1 MKVAGALLR
10 HRTGRLG
17 LGILVLMVAAAV
29 LAPVLA
35 PYDPYSLED
44 RGVRNAPPSWAHP
57 LGTDSRGGDVLS
69 QVLYGARVAL
79 LFGITTAVAVAL
91 LGAMLGIASG
101 YAGGLL
107 DSSIM
112 RFCDVLFVIPGLPL
126 MILLATYIGMSF
138 WHMMLIFTALGWPGI
153 ARMVRAQ
160 VLSLRDRAYVEAAVA
175 SGATRGYI
183 MWRHILPAVS
193 PLVIFNTVMM
203 AAGAILAEAGLR
215 FLGFGDP
222 RAVSWGSILY
232 DAQAGHAILFGAWWW
247 IVPPGLAIFVTVLG
261 FMLTGYAL
269 EEILN
274 PQIKKRRI

>member
-1 MKVAGALLR
+1 MRELTR
-10 HRTGRLG
+10 HKTGRLG
-17 LGILVLMVAAAV
+17 FGMLSLMIAVAV

-35 PYDPYSLED
+35 PYDPYSIEE
-44 RGVRNAPPSWAHP
+44 RGARNAPPSWEHP

-79 LFGITTAVAVAL
+79 MFGITTAVAVAL

-101 YAGGLL
+101 YTGGPL
-107 DSSIM
+107 DSTIM
-112 RFCDVLFVIPGLPL
+112 RLCDVLFVIPGLPL
-126 MILLATYIGMSF
+126 MILLATYVGVTF
-138 WHMMLIFTALGWPGI
+138 WHMMAIFTALGWPGI

-160 VLSLRDRAYVEAAVA
+160 VLSLRNRAYVEAAIA
-175 SGATRGYI
+175 SGATRSYI

-247 IVPPGLAIFVTVLG
+247 IVPPGLAIFLTVLG

-274 PQIKKRRI
+274 PQIKKRRL